1 MLWQGAQ
8 TFAHRLI
15 SGQVS
20 SVIIEIPTRDQRRLV
35 RTMWQLMDAIQ
46 ENIDTIA
53 ARNAAQVVQLG
64 FVMHER
70 CACVCVCVCMRLCVC
85 VPFVYVWCAS
95 VCGCVCPPHG
105 CLCPFVCLC
114 IRACVCV
121 CACMRV
127 MG

>member
-8 TFAHRLI
+8 TFVHRLI
-15 SGQVS
+15 NGQVS

-35 RTMWQLMDAIQ
+35 RTMRQLMDAIL

-70 CACVCVCVCMRLCVC
+70 CACVCV
-85 VPFVYVWCAS
+85 
-95 VCGCVCPPHG
+95 G
-105 CLCPFVCLC
+105 
-114 IRACVCV
+114 VCV
-121 CACMRV
+121 CACACVYLLCMCGVHPCVGVCVRRMGVCAHSFVCVSVHVCVCVRV
-127 MG
+127 CV